1 MTMEERIAAMLQTL
15 TEIDTKLDNALTKLN
30 DHEARLRELEGK
42 NGRRWETL
50 LTQVT
55 LMLVAAVIG
64 AFTGSKL

>member
-1 MTMEERIAAMLQTL
+1 MEERIAAMLQTL